1 MVFLFLIDIVLY
13 TKGEMLMSILGYIVK
28 KVREAIQIVQ
38 CILELCFK
46 GEMHITKEDA
56 EELIKWI
63 MEYDE

>member
-1 MVFLFLIDIVLY
+1 
-13 TKGEMLMSILGYIVK
+13 MSILGYIVK
-28 KVREAIQIVQ
+28 KVREVIQIVQ
-38 CILELCFK
+38 CILEMCFE